1 MDRRPTVAAVALL
14 AALAG
19 ATVVAASS
27 AAHEEDERIEACR
40 HIRSGLVRIVSPGVP
55 CRRAESRVSWSVRGR
70 TGEQGLPGP
79 AGPPGPEGPAGEP
92 GPPGPQGPAGEQ
104 GPQGAAGPAG
114 AAGAGLRSLDGLA
127 GLSCTTAAGAD
138 GSTSVEVD
146 AGGLVR
152 LSCAAGSS
160 PPPPPPPPPP
170 PGDGARLV
178 LNEVDYDQV
187 GADTGGFV
195 EIANVGSGA
204 AALDGT
210 ALVLVNGGDGAEYD
224 RVVLSGTLP
233 AGGYLRVDVEPQNG
247 APDGLALL
255 SGTTLLDALSYEG
268 EVRAASIGGRIYD
281 LVEGTPLPAAVADSN
296 AVDGSLA
303 RIPDGSD
310 SDDAAADWVFT
321 TTVTPGA
328 ANVATG

>member
-1 MDRRPTVAAVALL
+1 
-14 AALAG
+14 
-19 ATVVAASS
+19 
-27 AAHEEDERIEACR
+27 
-40 HIRSGLVRIVSPGVP
+40 
-55 CRRAESRVSWSVRGR
+55 
-70 TGEQGLPGP
+70 
-79 AGPPGPEGPAGEP
+79 
-92 GPPGPQGPAGEQ
+92 
-104 GPQGAAGPAG
+104 
-114 AAGAGLRSLDGLA
+114 
-127 GLSCTTAAGAD
+127 
-138 GSTSVEVD
+138 
-146 AGGLVR
+146 
-152 LSCAAGSS
+152 
-160 PPPPPPPPPP
+160 
-170 PGDGARLV
+170 
-178 LNEVDYDQV
+178 
-187 GADTGGFV
+187 
-195 EIANVGSGA
+195 
-204 AALDGT
+204 
-210 ALVLVNGGDGAEYD
+210 
-224 RVVLSGTLP
+224 VLSGTLP